1 MLSIS
6 VGELL
11 MMIVALLLLGG
22 LVGYLLAGG
31 RRGGDD
37 GADEKVAALEAEVAT
52 YKQGVTTH
60 FQETAD
66 LMQQMTAQYRAL
78 YAHMAQGA
86 VALCDAP
93 EEHPRLEEF
102 KRLGHALDEAARAA
116 AAAGTDGM
124 AQAQDASDE
133 RVDPAAT
140 DSPRGD
146 EDGETG
152 RDDGT
157 DAGDAGRDADAA
169 RRPREA

>member
-1 MLSIS
+1 MLSIAI
-6 VGELL
+6 GELL

-22 LVGYLLAGG
+22 LVGYLLGGG

-37 GADEKVAALEAEVAT
+37 GADAKVAALEEEVAS

-116 AAAGTDGM
+116 AADATDDM
-124 AQAQDASDE
+124 ADAQDTSDE
-133 RVDPAAT
+133 RVDAAAT
-140 DSPRGD
+140 DTTRGVAGD
-146 EDGETG
+146 ETDRED
-152 RDDGT
+152 RPAEDDPGHQE
-157 DAGDAGRDADAA
+157 DAA
-169 RRPREA
+169 QRPREA